1 MLIIKLYVLTLLPF
15 LVLDG
20 IWLGTV
26 ARGFYASQL
35 GSLLRPNINYL
46 VAGSFYLTYVGGLVF
61 FAVAPALAGDSV
73 QIALL
78 NGSLLGLVAYAT
90 YNMTNL
96 ATLRNWP
103 LLMSAVDTVWGVALT
118 AVSAS
123 VGMLVTR
130 TLS

>member
-1 MLIIKLYVLTLLPF
+1 MSLSTKLRLA
-15 LVLDG
+15 
-20 IWLGTV
+20 
-26 ARGFYASQL
+26 ARS
-35 GSLLRPNINYL
+35 
-46 VAGSFYLTYVGGLVF
+46 V
-61 FAVAPALAGDSV
+61 SV

-103 LLMSAVDTVWGVALT
+103 LLMSVVDTVWGATLT
-118 AVSAS
+118 AVSAA

-130 TLS
+130 ALS